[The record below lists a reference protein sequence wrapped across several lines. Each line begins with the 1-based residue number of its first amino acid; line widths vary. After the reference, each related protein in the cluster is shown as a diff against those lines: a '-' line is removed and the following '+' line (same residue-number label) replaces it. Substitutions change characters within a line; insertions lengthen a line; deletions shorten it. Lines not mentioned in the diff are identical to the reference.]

1 MGANLVT
8 IVRNFSI
15 QTVTFRAN
23 DDDVLDGCVTPG
35 RRRLLRFDFL
45 SHNAGNKDL
54 HIGPPPP
61 PPPPL
66 PPRDSIFVWSQSH
79 GHYHI
84 KDFNQYHLLNTDSQE
99 VAPGFKQAFC
109 LMDIEQMDPQ
119 AGPAKY
125 SCGDQGV
132 TAGWADVYDSSL
144 PCQYIIIDGVPDGD
158 YRLVA
163 TTNYRGVA
171 PEDRY
176 NDNSVL
182 AGVRIRG
189 NTATSIPLV
198 WSSWESLGGTVTSAP
213 TTAAWGPN
221 RLDVFALGQSRDLLH
236 RWWNGTRWGGW
247 ESLGGTLTSQP
258 SAVSWGPTAWTS

>member
-1 MGANLVT
+1 MGGNLVT

-15 QTVTFRAN
+15 QTVTFRAG
-23 DDDVLDGCVTPG
+23 DADVLGECVTPG

-45 SHNAGNKDL
+45 SHNAGNRDL

-66 PPRDSIFVWSQSH
+66 PPRNSIFTWSQSH
-79 GHYHI
+79 RHYHI
-84 KDFNQYHLLNTDSQE
+84 KDFNQYHLLNTDSQA
-99 VAPGFKQAFC
+99 VAPGFKQTFC

-119 AGPAKY
+119 ARPGKY
-125 SCGDQGV
+125 SCRDQGV
-132 TAGWADVYDSSL
+132 TAGWADVYEPSL

-198 WSSWESLGGTVTSAP
+198 WSSWQSLGGTVTSAP
-213 TTAAWGPN
+213 TTAAWG
-221 RLDVFALGQSRDLLH
+221 R
-236 RWWNGTRWGGW
+236 
-247 ESLGGTLTSQP
+247 
-258 SAVSWGPTAWTS
+258 TAWTCSRWARAVICCTAGGTALDGAVGNRLAAS